1 MQRPD
6 LIRLEHM
13 RDAAREAVTFM
24 RGRTRADLDTDRMV
38 VLAVVKAIE
47 IIGEAASRVSAAGQ
61 AEAPGL
67 PWRQMVA
74 MRNRLIHAYF
84 DVDLDVVWSTVRQE
98 LPGLIVALEQTL
110 QGADQ

>member
-6 LIRLEHM
+6 VIRLEHM
-13 RDAAREAVTFM
+13 RGAAREAVTFM
-24 RGRTRADLDTDRMV
+24 QGRTRRDLDTNRML

-61 AEAPGL
+61 AEAPQL
-67 PWRQMVA
+67 PWQQMVA

-84 DVDLDVVWSTVRQE
+84 DVDLDVVWSTVQQE

>member
-61 AEAPGL
+61 AEAPQL
-67 PWRQMVA
+67 PWHQMVA

-84 DVDLDVVWSTVRQE
+84 DVDLDVVWSTVQQE
-98 LPGLIVALEQTL
+98 LPGLLVDLERALQRA
-110 QGADQ
+110 QP